1 MSINIAIN
9 GFGRIGRLACRL
21 ASMRSDINIVAIND
35 IVPADN
41 LAYLFKY
48 DSTHGKYPGD
58 VSCEENALIIN
69 GKKTHVFSER
79 EPENLPWKKLNIDYV
94 IESTGL
100 FVSPELANKHII
112 AGAKRVIISAPAKG
126 DVTTIVLGVNQAEYD
141 PARDKIVSNAS
152 CTTNCLAPITKVLLD
167 NFGIE
172 EGLMTTVHSVTATQP
187 TVDGPSKKDWRGGR
201 GASQNIIPAS
211 TGAAKAVALC
221 LPAIKG
227 KLTGM
232 ALRVPTVD
240 VSVVDL
246 TVRLTKATSYEEI
259 CRSMKEA
266 SQTYLKGILE
276 YCDEQIV
283 SSDLIGSTYSA
294 IFDKGAGIALNDKF
308 YKIIAWYDNEMGYA
322 ARVVDLAI
330 FMAEKDSILSRK
342 K

>member
-141 PARDKIVSNAS
+141 PARDKIV
-152 CTTNCLAPITKVLLD
+152 
-167 NFGIE
+167 
-172 EGLMTTVHSVTATQP
+172 
-187 TVDGPSKKDWRGGR
+187 
-201 GASQNIIPAS
+201 
-211 TGAAKAVALC
+211 
-221 LPAIKG
+221 
-227 KLTGM
+227 
-232 ALRVPTVD
+232 
-240 VSVVDL
+240 
-246 TVRLTKATSYEEI
+246 
-259 CRSMKEA
+259 
-266 SQTYLKGILE
+266 
-276 YCDEQIV
+276 
-283 SSDLIGSTYSA
+283 
-294 IFDKGAGIALNDKF
+294 
-308 YKIIAWYDNEMGYA
+308 
-322 ARVVDLAI
+322 
-330 FMAEKDSILSRK
+330 
-342 K
+342 